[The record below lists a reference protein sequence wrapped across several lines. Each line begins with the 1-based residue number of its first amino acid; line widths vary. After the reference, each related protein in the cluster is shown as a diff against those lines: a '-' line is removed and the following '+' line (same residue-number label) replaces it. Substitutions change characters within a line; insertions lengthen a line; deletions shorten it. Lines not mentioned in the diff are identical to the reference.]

1 MNAFT
6 RLSLSL
12 ACIGGSYG
20 YAYNIYTS
28 CKANKSIGEMLKNG
42 ASGLILGTAC
52 GAFWPVTLGYVIGTT
67 LDNKPK
73 V

>member
-1 MNAFT
+1 MNAIT
-6 RLSLSL
+6 RLSLSF
-12 ACIGGSYG
+12 ACLGGSYG

-28 CKANKSIGEMLKNG
+28 CKAHKSVGEMFKNG

-52 GAFWPVTLGYVIGTT
+52 GAFWPVTLGYIIGTK

>member
-6 RLSLSL
+6 RISLSF

-20 YAYNIYTS
+20 YSYNICTS
-28 CKANKSIGEMLKNG
+28 CKANKSIEEMLKNG

-52 GAFWPVTLGYVIGTT
+52 GAFWPVTLGYVIGSKFA
-67 LDNKPK
+67 NNPKP
-73 V
+73 